1 MYVMKEKFQQQKQ
14 GNTEDVPETYK
25 FLKTQIKNY
34 EEITLHLNAKS
45 IVNRADDVKEI
56 FQDTNSALLP

>member
-1 MYVMKEKFQQQKQ
+1 MKEKFQQQKQ